1 MRWTRAVVLASAL
14 SIMTTGCGAGPS
26 DRPGVAIE
34 RAPMQEKPN
43 TSAPAPAPPEAE
55 VPKNDLSWRECTQ
68 PTFDRLELGPAPEG
82 LVLDCAEYETPI
94 DAAGSVIGSFR
105 TAAVRARLPQT
116 PADAAPLVLT
126 SGTDRPS
133 TETLAGMATDP
144 KNALLAAQP
153 IVAVDRRGIG
163 DTWPVTCLPEQ
174 IRNGMHNNA
183 QFAPGNDPMAAMTE
197 FSQDGTIACRDY
209 LQPYASTLDTAH
221 AADDIEELRKR
232 WQVEHI
238 SLLGTGNGGL
248 VALDY
253 ARKFGDHLARL
264 ILDSPTPFG
273 TDTLTRTE
281 QQVQGAEAALNAFA
295 QRCTGLG
302 CSLSPD
308 PRAAVLDVVDKAAN
322 GELGNISA
330 NGILTAVTGFLG
342 NPRANNDERVSELAD
357 AVAAARQ
364 GDRGPLG
371 SLVERETTAT
381 ASDGQFVSGC
391 TDAGQPPST
400 SQISEAAKTWGE
412 KYPAFGRATAISLL
426 TCSAWPAGPPTPAPE
441 KLELP
446 VLVLTGV
453 ADPVAGIGQ
462 ASVAGALGTA
472 GARHSTVSWQGW
484 GHPVNAHSSCA
495 QQISANY
502 LKNNEL
508 PSDGTACPA

>member
-14 SIMTTGCGAGPS
+14 SIMTAGCGAGPS

-34 RAPMQEKPN
+34 RAPMQEGPS
-43 TSAPAPAPPEAE
+43 TSESAQPPPEAE
-55 VPKNDLSWRECTQ
+55 TPKNDLSWRECTQ
-68 PTFDRLELGPAPEG
+68 STFDRLQLGPAPEG
-82 LVLDCAEYETPI
+82 LVLDCAEYATPI
-94 DAAGSVIGSFR
+94 DTAGSVLGSFR

-126 SGTDRPS
+126 SGADRSS
-133 TETLAGMATDP
+133 TETLAGLATDP

-163 DTWPVTCLPEQ
+163 NSQQIDCLPEE
-174 IRNGMHNNA
+174 IRDGMHNNA
-183 QFAPGNDPMAAMTE
+183 QFTPGNDPMAAMTE
-197 FSQDGTIACRDY
+197 FSQDGTISCRDF
-209 LQPYASTLDTAH
+209 LQPYDGTFDAAH
-221 AADDIEELRKR
+221 AADDIEELRKH
-232 WQVEHI
+232 WQVDHI
-238 SLLGTGNGGL
+238 ALLGTGNGGS
-248 VALDY
+248 VAMDY

-264 ILDSPTPFG
+264 VLDSPTPFG
-273 TDTLTRTE
+273 TDALTRTE

-302 CSLSPD
+302 CALGSD
-308 PRAAVLDVVDKAAN
+308 PRTAVLDVVGKAAN

-330 NGILTAVTGFLG
+330 NGVLTAVTGFLG
-342 NPRANNDERVSELAD
+342 NPRASNDGRISELAD
-357 AVAAARQ
+357 ALAAARQ
-364 GDRGPLG
+364 GDRGPLE
-371 SLVERETTAT
+371 SLIERETTAT
-381 ASDGQFVSGC
+381 ASDGQFVNGC
-391 TDAGQPPST
+391 TDAGQQPST
-400 SQISEAAKTWGE
+400 SQVSEVAKTWGD
-412 KYPAFGRATAISLL
+412 KYPAFGRAAAISLL

-462 ASVAGALGTA
+462 ASVAGALGAA
-472 GARHSTVSWQGW
+472 GARHSTVNWQGW

-502 LKNNEL
+502 LTNNEL
-508 PSDGTACPA
+508 PTDGTACPA